1 MTQVQTWSTDR
12 IPEPERFGAWS
23 EKMRSLHMDW
33 DLSTPVEQGY
43 SARIRYRGMGNLK
56 LAEVCCSAF
65 GGRHAPS
72 TVGAGLVGIQLQ
84 LGGRMACTYG
94 QEQFTISPGDLFVWD
109 GGRSGTFES
118 DGQHQQ
124 LSLLMP
130 VARVPKSIMPTLER
144 SRPLA
149 TSPGSG
155 ELSLVASQLRSLVTE
170 LDQLSDDAVN
180 RAVNGLL
187 DLLDSALA
195 PDQDASFGQRARLLD
210 EIQKYI
216 TEHLEDRQL
225 SVGSIAAA
233 HWISVRTLH
242 MIFAESGTSAARS
255 ILQQR
260 LERCRRD
267 LASASETTTVTAVA
281 FRWGFSDA
289 AHFSRT
295 FKKEFGVPPTAVMPQ
310 FRASSATPPA

>member
-1 MTQVQTWSTDR
+1 MTQVQTWSTDP
-12 IPEPERFGAWS
+12 IPEPERFAAWS
-23 EKMRSLHMDW
+23 EKMRALHMDW
-33 DLSTPVEQGY
+33 DLSTPVERGY
-43 SARIRYRGMGNLK
+43 SAKIRYRGMGNLK
-56 LAEVCCSAF
+56 IAEVSCSAF
-65 GGRHAPS
+65 QGRHVPS
-72 TVGAGLVGIQLQ
+72 AAGAGLVGIQLHLSGQ
-84 LGGRMACTYG
+84 MACTYG
-94 QEQFTISPGDLFVWD
+94 SEQFTINPGDLFVW
-109 GGRSGTFES
+109 GGDRSGTFKS
-118 DGQHQQ
+118 YGQHQQ

-130 VARVPKSIMPTLER
+130 VTRVPKSILSTLER
-144 SRPLA
+144 SRPLV

-155 ELSLVASQLRSLVTE
+155 ELSLVAGQLRGIAGE
-170 LDQLSDDAVN
+170 LDQLSDDAMN

-195 PDQDASFGQRARLLD
+195 PDQDASSGQRATLLA

-216 TEHLEDRQL
+216 TEHLEDRAL

-242 MIFAESGTSAARS
+242 MMFAESDTSVARS

-267 LASASETTTVTAVA
+267 LAGASETTTVTSVA
-281 FRWGFSDA
+281 FRWGFSDT

-295 FKKEFGVPPTAVMPQ
+295 FKKEFGVPPTTVMPQ
-310 FRASSATPPA
+310 FRTRSAPSSD

>member
-1 MTQVQTWSTDR
+1 MTLVQTWSTDR

-23 EKMRSLHMDW
+23 EKIRDLHIDW

-43 SARIRYRGMGNLK
+43 SAQIRYRGMGNLK
-56 LAEVCCSAF
+56 IAEVCCSAF
-65 GGRHAPS
+65 GGRHVPS
-72 TVGAGLVGIQLQ
+72 AAGAGLVGIQLQ
-84 LGGRMACTYG
+84 LSGRMACTYG
-94 QEQFTISPGDLFVWD
+94 QEQFTIGPGDLFVWD
-109 GGRSGTFES
+109 GDRSGTFES

-124 LSLLMP
+124 ISLLMP
-130 VARVPKSIMPTLER
+130 MARVPKSIMSTLER

-155 ELSLVASQLRSLVTE
+155 ELSLVAGQLRGIASE

-195 PDQDASFGQRARLLD
+195 PDQDASSGQRATLLA

-242 MIFAESGTSAARS
+242 MIFVESGTSVARS

-267 LASASETTTVTAVA
+267 LASASETTTVTSVA
-281 FRWGFSDA
+281 FRWGFSDT

-310 FRASSATPPA
+310 FRTAPGGSTD

>member
-1 MTQVQTWSTDR
+1 MTQVQTWSTDP
-12 IPEPERFGAWS
+12 IPELERFAAWS
-23 EKMRSLHMDW
+23 EKVRALHMDW
-33 DLSTPVEQGY
+33 DLATPMEQGY
-43 SARIRYRGMGNLK
+43 SAQIRYRGTGNLRI
-56 LAEVCCSAF
+56 AEVRCSAF
-65 GGRHAPS
+65 GGRRVPS
-72 TVGAGLVGIQLQ
+72 AAGPGIVGIQLQ
-84 LGGRMACTYG
+84 LSGHMACAYG
-94 QEQFTISPGDLFVWD
+94 REQFTINPGDLFVWD
-109 GGRSGTFES
+109 GDRSGTFES
-118 DGQHQQ
+118 DGEHQQ

-130 VARVPKSIMPTLER
+130 AARVPQSIMSALER

-149 TSPGSG
+149 TSQGSG
-155 ELSLVASQLRSLVTE
+155 ELSLVAGQLRGIVGE

-195 PDQDASFGQRARLLD
+195 PDQDASSGQRATLLA
-210 EIQKYI
+210 EIQKHI
-216 TEHLEDRQL
+216 TEHLGDRQL

-242 MIFAESGTSAARS
+242 TLFAEAGTSVARS
-255 ILQQR
+255 ILRQR

-267 LASASETTTVTAVA
+267 LASASEATTVTSVA
-281 FRWGFSDA
+281 FRWGFSDT

-310 FRASSATPPA
+310 FRAPSAPSPD

>member
-12 IPEPERFGAWS
+12 ISEPERFGAWS

-33 DLSTPVEQGY
+33 DLATPVEQGY

-56 LAEVCCSAF
+56 IAEVCCSAF
-65 GGRHAPS
+65 GGRHVPS
-72 TVGAGLVGIQLQ
+72 SAGNGLVGIQLQ
-84 LGGRMACTYG
+84 LSGRMACTYG
-94 QEQFTISPGDLFVWD
+94 QEQFAIGPGDLFVWD
-109 GGRSGTFES
+109 GDRSGTFES
-118 DGQHQQ
+118 DGEHQQ

-130 VARVPKSIMPTLER
+130 GTRVPKSIMSTLER

-155 ELSLVASQLRSLVTE
+155 ELSLVAGQLRGIASE

-195 PDQDASFGQRARLLD
+195 PDQEASSGQRATLLA

-242 MIFAESGTSAARS
+242 MIFAESGTSVARS

-267 LASASETTTVTAVA
+267 LASASETTTVTSVA
-281 FRWGFSDA
+281 FRWGFSDT

-310 FRASSATPPA
+310 FRTPSAGSPD